1 VTNYTVIGRFHVNL
15 ISVSPIFKVGDL
27 VLNPA
32 LGKSSCLAIHLT
44 LKGYFMNTIRRL
56 LLASFASLV
65 MVGGVA
71 AQERA
76 NKDEA
81 IAMAKA
87 AFEHVKK
94 VGAEKAYADFTN
106 DKASWTKKDLYVM
119 VFDNNGVALAHGG
132 NSKLVGKNLA
142 ALKDANGALIIAGL
156 LSAAGKGGGWFDYD
170 WPHPESKKV
179 EGKSTYAIRQPD
191 GTGFVGVGIY
201 R

>member
-1 VTNYTVIGRFHVNL
+1 
-15 ISVSPIFKVGDL
+15 
-27 VLNPA
+27 
-32 LGKSSCLAIHLT
+32 
-44 LKGYFMNTIRRL
+44 MNTIRRL
-56 LLASFASLV
+56 LLASVASLV

-106 DKASWTKKDLYVM
+106 DKANWTKKDLYVM
-119 VFDNNGVALAHGG
+119 VYDNAGVNLAHGS
-132 NSKLVGKNLA
+132 NAKLVGKNLA
-142 ALKDANGALIIAGL
+142 ALKDANGALIISGL
-156 LSAAGKGGGWFDYD
+156 LAAAGKGGGWFDYD
-170 WPHPESKKV
+170 WPHPESKKI
-179 EGKSTYAIRQPD
+179 EGKTTYAIRQPD
-191 GTGFVGVGIY
+191 GTGFIGVGVY